1 MAARKPLRHGG
12 RVWFG
17 KRFPN
22 PWGPASPAAR
32 GAMRQPAAFRA
43 IANTRGR
50 AMPAPYNLCVFALLH
65 PQPFDQRLFAR
76 GVQGDGRQSR
86 AERRKKR
93 QRDAERQQAEP
104 VGEKP
109 QRAAGQRFDR
119 SPAQKA

>member
-1 MAARKPLRHGG
+1 MAARKPLRQSG

-17 KRFPN
+17 KRISQSVGAGVPGG
-22 PWGPASPAAR
+22 PRGPAAAR
-32 GAMRQPAAFRA
+32 RVPGNRKHPRA
-43 IANTRGR
+43 GNAR
-50 AMPAPYNLCVFALLH
+50 PYNLCVFALLH

-109 QRAAGQRFDR
+109 QRAAGQRFNR
-119 SPAQKA
+119 NPAQKA